1 MTITNILLAI
11 NITLM
16 YSAPLILAGLGGVIS
31 EKSGVVNLALEGIMT
46 IGAFAGALVAYTT
59 GNPWLGFLAAGF
71 AGGFLACFHA
81 ISSVTFKGNQTISG
95 IALNFIGPGLA
106 IFLSRVFFDST
117 MSRPVPNRLPRLLA
131 WIDNPNNNLLLLTLN
146 VDSTIIIAF
155 ILSAGMYIFL
165 YKTKW
170 GLRVIAVG
178 EHPEAADTL
187 GVNVRLVRYACV
199 IMSGV
204 FAGFGGA
211 AYSLA
216 IVSVFTPTVIS
227 GSGFIALAAVIFGK
241 WTPHGVLGACLIFG
255 FAQALVV
262 LIGASDVEVS
272 SEIIGMLPY
281 VLTLIILVV
290 FVGKSVAPKSLGT
303 PYEKGKR

>member
-1 MTITNILLAI
+1 MTNILLAI

-46 IGAFAGALVAYTT
+46 IGAFAGTLVAYNT
-59 GNPWLGFLAAGF
+59 GNPWLGLLAAGF
-71 AGGFLACFHA
+71 AGSMLAFLHA
-81 ISSVTFKGNQTISG
+81 IATITFKANQTISG

-106 IFLSRVFFDST
+106 VFLSRVFFDST
-117 MSRPVPNRLPRLLA
+117 MSRPVQNRMPRILN
-131 WIDNPNNNLLLLTLN
+131 WVDNPDNNIVINTFN
-146 VDSTIIIAF
+146 VHSTVIIAF
-155 ILSAGMYIFL
+155 LLVIAMYIFL

-187 GVNVRLVRYACV
+187 GINVKLTRYICV
-199 IMSGV
+199 LASGV
-204 FAGFGGA
+204 LAGFGGA

-216 IVSVFTPTVIS
+216 IVSVFTPGVIS

-241 WTPHGVLGACLIFG
+241 WTPHGLLGACLIFG
-255 FAQALVV
+255 FSQSLVV
-262 LIGASDVEVS
+262 LIGS
-272 SEIIGMLPY
+272 SESLIPTQFISMIPY
-281 VLTLIILVV
+281 VLTLVILVL
-290 FVGKSVAPKSLGT
+290 FVGKAVSPKALGK
-303 PYEKGKR
+303 PYEKGTR

>member
-1 MTITNILLAI
+1 MTNILLAI

-46 IGAFAGALVAYTT
+46 IGAFTGTLVAYRT
-59 GNPWLGFLAAGF
+59 GNPWLGLMAAGF
-71 AGGFLACFHA
+71 AGAMLALLHA
-81 ISSVTFKGNQTISG
+81 IASITFKANQTISG

-106 IFLSRVFFDST
+106 VFLAKIFFNST
-117 MSRPVPNRLPRLLA
+117 NSNPIENRLPRVLR
-131 WIDNPNNNLLLLTLN
+131 WVNNEDNNIIISTLN
-146 VDSTIIIAF
+146 IDSTVIIAF
-155 ILSAGMYIFL
+155 ILVILMYIFL

-178 EHPEAADTL
+178 EHPEAAGTL
-187 GVNVRLVRYACV
+187 GVNVSLTRYLCV
-199 IMSGV
+199 ITSGV
-204 FAGFGGA
+204 LAGFGGA

-216 IVSVFTPTVIS
+216 IVSVFTPNIIS

-241 WTPHGVLGACLIFG
+241 WTPHGVLGACLVFG
-255 FAQALVV
+255 FSKSLVV
-262 LIGASDVEVS
+262 LIGASNLTIPS
-272 SEIIGMLPY
+272 QFISMLPY
-281 VLTLIILVV
+281 LITLIMLIS
-290 FVGKSVAPKSLGT
+290 FVGKSAAPKALGK

>member
-1 MTITNILLAI
+1 MTNILLAI

-16 YSAPLILAGLGGVIS
+16 YSAPLILAGLGGVIA

-81 ISSVTFKGNQTISG
+81 ISAITFRGNQTISG

-117 MSRPVPNRLPRLLA
+117 MSRPVPNRLPRILSG
-131 WIDNPNNNLLLLTLN
+131 IDNPDNNLLLMTLN
-146 VDSTIIIAF
+146 MDSTVIIAF
-155 ILSAGMYIFL
+155 ILTALMYIFL

-187 GVNVRLVRYACV
+187 GINVKLIRYLCV
-199 IMSGV
+199 ITSGIL
-204 FAGFGGA
+204 AGFGGA
-211 AYSLA
+211 AFSLA

-241 WTPHGVLGACLIFG
+241 WTPHGVLGACLVFG

-262 LIGASDVEVS
+262 LIGASDSQVP
-272 SEIIGMLPY
+272 SEIIAMLPY
-281 VLTLIILVV
+281 ILTLTILVL
-290 FVGKSVAPKSLGT
+290 FVGKSVSPKSLGK

>member
-1 MTITNILLAI
+1 MTNILLAI

-16 YSAPLILAGLGGVIS
+16 YSAPLILAALGGVIS

-46 IGAFAGALVAYTT
+46 IGAFAGVLVAYNT

-81 ISSVTFKGNQTISG
+81 ISAVNFKGNQTISG

-106 IFLSRVFFDST
+106 IFLSRVFFDAT
-117 MSRPVPNRLPRLLA
+117 MSRPVPNRLPRVLG
-131 WIDNPNNNLLLLTLN
+131 WIDNPDNNLLLLTLN
-146 VDSTIIIAF
+146 VDSTVIIAF
-155 ILSAGMYIFL
+155 VLTAVMYVFL

-187 GVNVRLVRYACV
+187 GINVKLIRYLCV
-199 IMSGV
+199 ITSGIL
-204 FAGFGGA
+204 AGFGGA
-211 AYSLA
+211 AFSLA

-255 FAQALVV
+255 FSQALVV
-262 LIGASDVEVS
+262 LIGASDATVP

-281 VLTLIILVV
+281 VLTLLILVF
-290 FVGKSVAPKSLGT
+290 FVGKSLSPKSLGT